1 MREKLLDKL
10 FKQTGETNC
19 FSQSLLQN
27 MYVSYVFKHMQ
38 TSKLNF
44 KLKSFLFFYY
54 TGSVMKDSEKS
65 RI

>member
-44 KLKSFLFFYY
+44 NLSSKVPYFF
-54 TGSVMKDSEKS
+54 TTLVL
-65 RI
+65 